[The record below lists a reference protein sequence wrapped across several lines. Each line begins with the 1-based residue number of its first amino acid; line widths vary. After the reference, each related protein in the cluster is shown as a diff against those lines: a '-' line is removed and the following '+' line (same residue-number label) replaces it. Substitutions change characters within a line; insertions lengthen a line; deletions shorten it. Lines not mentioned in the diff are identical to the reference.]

1 MCLMHPDILA
11 SASSWWVSHDSHN
24 KCHKSMRKST
34 AGSCMFYLSE
44 LQACTEANNPHQSFP
59 SSLRAGV
66 SSAAL
71 AAVKGQHNLWQHS
84 HTQVVTD
91 ISPSPMALLCIMTM
105 KMMNRKL
112 FSDSAAT
119 KQNQILPN
127 LVFAFDVM

>member
-1 MCLMHPDILA
+1 
-11 SASSWWVSHDSHN
+11 
-24 KCHKSMRKST
+24 MRKST

-44 LQACTEANNPHQSFP
+44 LQACTEATNPHQSFP